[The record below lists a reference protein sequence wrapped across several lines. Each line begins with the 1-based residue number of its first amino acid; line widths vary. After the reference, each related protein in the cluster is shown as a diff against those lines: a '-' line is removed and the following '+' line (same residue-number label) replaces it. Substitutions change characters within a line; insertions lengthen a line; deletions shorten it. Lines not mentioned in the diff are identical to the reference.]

1 MSSDILFDNLII
13 TDDLDVAS
21 DYAAKTF
28 DLKRRYIDKESV
40 SSHLKWKNVFIY
52 NILLKNP
59 KKKTYFHRLMRHMNY
74 KPGWWALYFLYVSI
88 PIGGYV
94 YYLYRRSK
102 EEVNFNEH
110 SL

>member
-40 SSHLKWKNVFIY
+40 SSHLKLKTVFNY
-52 NILLKNP
+52 NIL
-59 KKKTYFHRLMRHMNY
+59 
-74 KPGWWALYFLYVSI
+74 
-88 PIGGYV
+88 
-94 YYLYRRSK
+94 
-102 EEVNFNEH
+102 
-110 SL
+110 

>member
-40 SSHLKWKNVFIY
+40 SSHLK
-52 NILLKNP
+52 LKNSV
-59 KKKTYFHRLMRHMNY
+59 HL
-74 KPGWWALYFLYVSI
+74 
-88 PIGGYV
+88 
-94 YYLYRRSK
+94 
-102 EEVNFNEH
+102 
-110 SL
+110 